1 MDSRFSEFVTTEAQ
15 FRSVMGNPS
24 HRVLRK
30 HVHALDAHCRAFIA
44 KSPFL
49 LVASSDSEGRMD
61 VSPKGDPAGFVRVLD
76 DQTLIIP
83 DRPGN
88 RRADTFTNLLGNPH
102 LGLLF
107 LIPGKQE
114 TLRVS
119 GTGVIVRDRWI
130 RDEMAIG
137 GKAPDFAIVVKVEEV
152 FFHCAKCL
160 IRSRLWD
167 RGSWPDLDGLASL
180 AQTVVDAGKLEET
193 VAEVQAVIDRD
204 VRERLY

>member
-1 MDSRFSEFVTTEAQ
+1 MDSIFSEFVTTEAQ
-15 FRSVMGNPS
+15 FRAVMGNPS
-24 HRVLRK
+24 HRVLKK

-114 TLRVS
+114 TLRVC
-119 GTGVIVRDRWI
+119 GTGAIVRDRWI

-137 GKAPDFAIVVKVEEV
+137 VKVPDFAIVVKVEEV

-167 RGSWPDLDGLASL
+167 RESWPDLDGLASL